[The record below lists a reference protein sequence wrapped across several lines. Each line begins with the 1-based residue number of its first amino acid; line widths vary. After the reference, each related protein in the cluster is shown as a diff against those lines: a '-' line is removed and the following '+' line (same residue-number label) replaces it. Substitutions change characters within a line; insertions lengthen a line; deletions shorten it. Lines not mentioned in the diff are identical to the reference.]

1 MICRSCKAKIKDTF
15 VDLKIAP
22 VSNAYVTK
30 NNLDKTEEYF
40 PLRTLTCRKCWL
52 VQTEDFVDSKRIFN
66 KEYYAIFIAIT

>member
-22 VSNAYVTK
+22 VSNAYILK

-40 PLRTLTCRKCWL
+40 PLRTLT
-52 VQTEDFVDSKRIFN
+52 
-66 KEYYAIFIAIT
+66 Y